1 MSALAVL
8 DAERIK
14 LSTTRSPLWSAV
26 GVAVLSLGL
35 AALQAAT
42 AYEYD
47 VVAPEQA
54 LLGVAVFGVPVLMVL
69 ASLTVTGEYRSGL
82 IRATFL
88 AVPNRTVV
96 LVAKAVV
103 AGAFSGLCT
112 ALTSV
117 AALLVARATATASA
131 GAPLSLGSAATWRV
145 IGALTLYAVLA
156 AVLGVAVGALVR
168 VAAGAVA
175 VLLLWPLVVEPILGN
190 MPSVGSEVGPYLP
203 FANMFDFLRVAWLF
217 PSYAQPWGPAGSLLY
232 FTAVVAA
239 LIVAAVV
246 VVSRRD
252 A

>member
-1 MSALAVL
+1 VSALAVL

-14 LSTTRSPLWSAV
+14 LSTTRAPLWSAV

-42 AYEYD
+42 AYSYD

-88 AVPNRTVV
+88 AVPRRPVV

-103 AGAFSGLCT
+103 AAAFCGLCA

-117 AALLVARATATASA
+117 AAILVARATATASA
-131 GAPLSLGSAATWRV
+131 GAR
-145 IGALTLYAVLA
+145 
-156 AVLGVAVGALVR
+156 
-168 VAAGAVA
+168 
-175 VLLLWPLVVEPILGN
+175 
-190 MPSVGSEVGPYLP
+190 
-203 FANMFDFLRVAWLF
+203 
-217 PSYAQPWGPAGSLLY
+217 
-232 FTAVVAA
+232 
-239 LIVAAVV
+239 
-246 VVSRRD
+246 
-252 A
+252 